1 MCIVYGNIP
10 KSGSSTI
17 RIWLKTLGTNVAYKH
32 VANLTQSDMKTWKRP
47 GYQSVAQ
54 LRECFFF
61 TFIRDPVDRYVSGL
75 YESHRFHPEEVNV
88 TALTYAFAAASN
100 DDLTWKSIDHAQNSI
115 FNIGQLDYLRSSEI
129 ITPLSK
135 SIWDFVGRFVF
146 AHACVPPGAP
156 MHIIIYLIILNFFK
170 LSVSII
176 II

>member
-1 MCIVYGNIP
+1 
-10 KSGSSTI
+10 
-17 RIWLKTLGTNVAYKH
+17 
-32 VANLTQSDMKTWKRP
+32 MKTWKRP
-47 GYQSVAQ
+47 GYQSVAEM
-54 LRECFFF
+54 RECFFF
-61 TFIRDPVDRYVSGL
+61 TFIRDPVDRYVSEL

-156 MHIIIYLIILNFFK
+156 MHIIIYLIILFN
-170 LSVSII
+170 LYP
-176 II
+176 